1 MALILTDV
9 GAEIILKSYFKKSN
23 AVNGTDLLLK
33 LFSNDFTPTDTSTQ
47 ASFVESAGGGYAHK
61 TLNAASW
68 TVSTVNNI
76 AQAAYAQQ
84 IYAFTGPLTTNPNV
98 YGYYILDA
106 DDALIYAERAS
117 FYYVPEAN
125 GGYAVTPVFQ
135 LSKGTPS

>member
-1 MALILTDV
+1 MALILTDS
-9 GAEIILKSYFKKSN
+9 GAEIILKSYFKKTN
-23 AVNGTDLLLK
+23 AVNGTGLFLK
-33 LFSNDFTPTDTSTQ
+33 LFSNDVTPTDVYTKS
-47 ASFVESAGGGYAHK
+47 SFVESAGGGYAHK
-61 TLNAASW
+61 ELLAANW

-84 IYAFTGPLTTNPNV
+84 IFAFTGPLSTNPNV
-98 YGYYILDA
+98 YGYYIIDA
-106 DDALIYAERAS
+106 DDNLIYAERAS